1 MELERL
7 LSQKIAVILAMVQ
20 DSVHERHELEVKVP
34 AGVDDGQQMR
44 LQHQKG
50 TLVRTVAQL
59 EICILSSE

>member
-1 MELERL
+1 
-7 LSQKIAVILAMVQ
+7 MVQ
-20 DSVHERHELEVKVP
+20 GHVHERHELEVKVP